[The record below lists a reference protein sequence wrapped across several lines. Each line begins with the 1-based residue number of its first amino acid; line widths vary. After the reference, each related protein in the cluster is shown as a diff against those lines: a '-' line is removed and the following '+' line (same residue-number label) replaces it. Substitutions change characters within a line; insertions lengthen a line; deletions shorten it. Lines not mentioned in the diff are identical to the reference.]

1 MKKTLV
7 VLLAAAL
14 FAVAAAAQTK
24 KEEPKPAAK
33 PAAKADAKGAKT
45 EPKLELKT
53 EQDKLA
59 YSLGADIGA
68 RLKDLKTDLDMKVF
82 VRGVE
87 DKLKDREPAIT
98 PDEQTNVKKT
108 FFDKKKEE
116 AQAETKALSEKNR
129 RDGETFLADN
139 THKPGI
145 KVTSSGL
152 QYQILQEGT
161 GEMPKATDKV
171 SVQYKGTL
179 LDGTE
184 FDSSYKRGQ
193 PASFP
198 VSGVIK
204 GWTEGLQLMK
214 VGSKYKFFIPAAL
227 AYGERGAGK
236 DIGPNSTLIFEVEL
250 IGIEPPAPA
259 PAAAP
264 GAQVPAPPPGSQ
276 PVK

>member
-1 MKKTLV
+1 MIGDATFRVYRYPEEDRDVADEARLSLV
-7 VLLAAAL
+7 VLDLHQ
-14 FAVAAAAQTK
+14 VA
-24 KEEPKPAAK
+24 
-33 PAAKADAKGAKT
+33 
-45 EPKLELKT
+45 
-53 EQDKLA
+53 
-59 YSLGADIGA
+59 S
-68 RLKDLKTDLDMKVF
+68 
-82 VRGVE
+82 E
-87 DKLKDREPAIT
+87 D
-98 PDEQTNVKKT
+98 
-108 FFDKKKEE
+108 
-116 AQAETKALSEKNR
+116 
-129 RDGETFLADN
+129 
-139 THKPGI
+139 
-145 KVTSSGL
+145 
-152 QYQILQEGT
+152 
-161 GEMPKATDKV
+161 EMPKATDKV